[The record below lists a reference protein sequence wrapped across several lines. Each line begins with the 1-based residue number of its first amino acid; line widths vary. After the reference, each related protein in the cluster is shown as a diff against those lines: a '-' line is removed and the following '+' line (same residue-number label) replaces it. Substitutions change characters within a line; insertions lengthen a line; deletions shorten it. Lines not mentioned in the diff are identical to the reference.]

1 MKTND
6 IFVFKRYEVK
16 YMLSLSQYE
25 KIINVITSYLLSD
38 IHGKSTIQSLYY
50 DTDNFKIIRDS
61 IDAKSYK
68 EKLRLRCYNK
78 NIDNKVFLELKKKYN
93 GVVFKRRIS
102 LSEDEAITYL
112 ANANAKYNDSQIAK
126 EIDYFKK
133 LYGSLKPKVLLLYD
147 RMAYFDLNSDL
158 RITFDNN
165 IRYRTS
171 DFSLKNDL
179 VGKPLFDNSKYY
191 LMEIKTGVAMPLWLS
206 NILNENKIY
215 PCSFSKY
222 KNVYAKE
229 YLNHV
234 WFYF

>member
-78 NIDNKVFLELKKKYN
+78 NIDNKVFLELK
-93 GVVFKRRIS
+93 
-102 LSEDEAITYL
+102 
-112 ANANAKYNDSQIAK
+112 
-126 EIDYFKK
+126 
-133 LYGSLKPKVLLLYD
+133 
-147 RMAYFDLNSDL
+147 
-158 RITFDNN
+158 
-165 IRYRTS
+165 
-171 DFSLKNDL
+171 
-179 VGKPLFDNSKYY
+179 
-191 LMEIKTGVAMPLWLS
+191 
-206 NILNENKIY
+206 
-215 PCSFSKY
+215 
-222 KNVYAKE
+222 
-229 YLNHV
+229 
-234 WFYF
+234 

>member
-93 GVVFKRRIS
+93 
-102 LSEDEAITYL
+102 
-112 ANANAKYNDSQIAK
+112 DSQIAK

-179 VGKPLFDNSKYY
+179 VGKPLFDNSNYY
-191 LMEIKTGVAMPLWLS
+191 LMEIKTGVAMPLWLN

-234 WFYF
+234 

>member
-93 GVVFKRRIS
+93 
-102 LSEDEAITYL
+102 
-112 ANANAKYNDSQIAK
+112 DSQIAK

-179 VGKPLFDNSKYY
+179 VGKPLFDNSNYY
-191 LMEIKTGVAMPLWLS
+191 LMEIKTGVAMPLWLN

>member
-102 LSEDEAITYL
+102 LSEDDAITYL
-112 ANANAKYNDSQIAK
+112 ANDNAKYNDSQIAK

-165 IRYRTS
+165 
-171 DFSLKNDL
+171 N
-179 VGKPLFDNSKYY
+179 YY

-222 KNVYAKE
+222 KNVYVKE

-234 WFYF
+234 